1 VIVRFNF
8 DELYLTFL
16 LHIIP
21 SRVTPMKASIAFLF
35 LLIAAFSM
43 PAAGQLA
50 APNAAGVSL
59 GHIHLYVS
67 DVPAQQK
74 FWATMGG
81 VPVANQRLEM
91 IQFPGVFILLRRAET
106 KGGSVGSIVNH
117 LGFVWKDLPV
127 AMLKWQAAGYKIEQ
141 STDPNHGY
149 ILGPDGI
156 RLEFSGDPS
165 LQVPVKIN
173 HIHFYPQD
181 VQAMKAWYA
190 KVLGGVS
197 GKCTRNGAADGNDCV
212 DVPGVSL
219 AMSQIDTKL
228 DATAGRSL
236 DHIGFEVKNLPE
248 FLKRM
253 EAEGVSITQGLTA
266 SAFVSTMR
274 VAFIADPWGTKMEIT
289 EGIAP

>member
-1 VIVRFNF
+1 MNPTIA
-8 DELYLTFL
+8 LAFL
-16 LHIIP
+16 L
-21 SRVTPMKASIAFLF
+21 
-35 LLIAAFSM
+35 AAALAA

-74 FWATMGG
+74 FWAAMGG

-91 IQFPGVFILLRRAET
+91 IQIPGVFILLRRGET
-106 KGGSVGSIVNH
+106 KGGTVGSIVNH
-117 LGFVWKDLPV
+117 LGFVWKDLP
-127 AMLKWQAAGYKIEQ
+127 AAKAKWQADGYKIEP
-141 STDPNHGY
+141 TNDPNHGY

-165 LQVPVKIN
+165 LPVPMKIN
-173 HIHFYPQD
+173 HVHLHPQD
-181 VQAMKAWYA
+181 VPAMKAWYA

-197 GKCTRNGAADGNDCV
+197 GTCARADAPDGADCV
-212 DVPGVSL
+212 SVPGVSL
-219 AMSQIDTKL
+219 AMSKSEGPVDP
-228 DATAGRSL
+228 TAGRSL
-236 DHIGFEVKNLPE
+236 DHLGFEVKNLPE

-253 EAEGVSITQGLTA
+253 EAEGVNITQGLTP
-266 SAFVSTMR
+266 SNFVSTMR
-274 VAFIADPWGTKMEIT
+274 VAFITDPWGTKMEIT

>member
-1 VIVRFNF
+1 MKSMIVFV
-8 DELYLTFL
+8 FL
-16 LHIIP
+16 L
-21 SRVTPMKASIAFLF
+21 A
-35 LLIAAFSM
+35 AAFAM

-50 APNAAGVSL
+50 APNAAGVSA

-81 VPVANQRLEM
+81 VPVANQKLEM

-106 KGGSVGSIVNH
+106 RGGTVGSIVNH
-117 LGFVWKDLPV
+117 IGFVWKDLPA
-127 AMLKWQAAGYKIEQ
+127 AMEKWQAAGYKIENEG
-141 STDPNHGY
+141 PNHGY
-149 ILGPDGI
+149 IPGPDGI
-156 RLEFSGDPS
+156 RLEFFGDPS

-173 HIHFYPQD
+173 HVHFYPQD
-181 VQAMKAWYA
+181 IPAMKAWYA
-190 KVLGGVS
+190 KVLGGVP
-197 GKCTRNGAADGNDCV
+197 GKCARGGAPDGSDCV

-219 AMSQIDTKL
+219 AMSQGETKL
-228 DATAGRSL
+228 DPTAGRSL

-253 EAEGVSITQGLTA
+253 EAEGVNITQGLTA
-266 SAFVSTMR
+266 SNFVSTMR
-274 VAFIADPWGTKMEIT
+274 VAFITDPWGTKMEIT

>member
-1 VIVRFNF
+1 MKSTIAFV
-8 DELYLTFL
+8 FL
-16 LHIIP
+16 L
-21 SRVTPMKASIAFLF
+21 A
-35 LLIAAFSM
+35 AAFAM

-50 APNAAGVSL
+50 TPNAAGVSL

-91 IQFPGVFILLRRAET
+91 IQFPGVFILLRRGET
-106 KGGSVGSIVNH
+106 RGGTAGSIVNH
-117 LGFVWKDLPV
+117 IGFVWKDLP
-127 AMLKWQAAGYKIEQ
+127 AAKAKWEAAGYKIEQ
-141 STDPNHGY
+141 DKPTHGY
-149 ILGPDGI
+149 IPGPDGI

-173 HIHFYPQD
+173 HIHLYPQD
-181 VQAMKAWYA
+181 VPVMKAWYS

-197 GKCTRNGAADGNDCV
+197 VKCTGGGAPDGTDCV
-212 DVPGVSL
+212 EVPGVSL
-219 AMSQIDTKL
+219 AMSQGETKS
-228 DATAGRSL
+228 DPTAGRSL

-253 EAEGVSITQGLTA
+253 EAEGVNITQGLTA

-274 VAFIADPWGTKMEIT
+274 IAFIADPWGTKMEIT

>member
-1 VIVRFNF
+1 MNATIASVF
-8 DELYLTFL
+8 FL
-16 LHIIP
+16 
-21 SRVTPMKASIAFLF
+21 A
-35 LLIAAFSM
+35 AAFTM

-67 DVPAQQK
+67 DVSAQQK
-74 FWATMGG
+74 FWAMMGG

-91 IQFPGVFILLRRAET
+91 IQFPGVFILVRKGET
-106 KGGSVGSIVNH
+106 KGGTVGSIVNH
-117 LGFVWKDLPV
+117 IGFVWKDLPA
-127 AMLKWQAAGYKIEQ
+127 AMAKWQAAGYKIEQ
-141 STDPNHGY
+141 NEDTNHGY

-173 HIHFYPQD
+173 HVHLYPQD
-181 VQAMKAWYA
+181 IPAMEAWYA
-190 KVLGGVS
+190 KVLGGVP
-197 GKCTRNGAADGNDCV
+197 GKCARGTASDGIDCV

-219 AMSQIDTKL
+219 AMSQGETKL
-228 DATAGRSL
+228 DPTAGRSL

-253 EAEGVSITQGLTA
+253 EAEGVSITQGITP
-266 SAFVSTMR
+266 SNFISTMR

-289 EGIAP
+289 EGLAP

>member
-1 VIVRFNF
+1 MKFAIASV
-8 DELYLTFL
+8 FL
-16 LHIIP
+16 LLV
-21 SRVTPMKASIAFLF
+21 VT
-35 LLIAAFSM
+35 M
-43 PAAGQLA
+43 PATGQLA

-106 KGGSVGSIVNH
+106 KGGTVGSIVNH
-117 LGFVWKDLPV
+117 LGFAFKDLP
-127 AMLKWQAAGYKIEQ
+127 AAKTKWEAAGYKIEQ
-141 STDPNHGY
+141 DKPTHGY
-149 ILGPDGI
+149 INGPDGI
-156 RLEFSGDPS
+156 RVEFFGDPS

-173 HIHFYPQD
+173 HVHLYPQD
-181 VQAMKAWYA
+181 IPAMKAWYA
-190 KVLGGVS
+190 KTLGGVS
-197 GKCTRNGAADGNDCV
+197 GKCAPANAPDGTDCV

-219 AMSQIDTKL
+219 AMSQGETKL
-228 DATAGRSL
+228 EPTAGRSL

-253 EAEGVSITQGLTA
+253 EAEGVTITQGLTA
-266 SAFVSTMR
+266 SNFVSTMR

>member
-1 VIVRFNF
+1 MKSTIVSV
-8 DELYLTFL
+8 FL
-16 LHIIP
+16 LA
-21 SRVTPMKASIAFLF
+21 VACAV
-35 LLIAAFSM
+35 

-50 APNAAGVSL
+50 APNGAGVSL

-74 FWATMGG
+74 FWAAMGG

-91 IQFPGVFILLRRAET
+91 IQFPGVFILLRRGET
-106 KGGSVGSIVNH
+106 KGGTVGSIVNH
-117 LGFVWKDLPV
+117 LGFVWKDLP
-127 AMLKWQAAGYKIEQ
+127 AAKAKWEAAGYKIEQ
-141 STDPNHGY
+141 DNPTHGY

-173 HIHFYPQD
+173 HIHLFPQD
-181 VQAMKAWYA
+181 VPAMGAWYS
-190 KVLGGVS
+190 KVLGGIS
-197 GKCTRNGAADGNDCV
+197 GKCTSTGAPDGTDCV

-219 AMSQIDTKL
+219 AMSHGETKL
-228 DATAGRSL
+228 DPTAGRSL

-253 EAEGVSITQGLTA
+253 EAGGVTITQGLTP
-266 SAFVSTMR
+266 SNFVSTMR

>member
-1 VIVRFNF
+1 MNSKIAFV
-8 DELYLTFL
+8 FL
-16 LHIIP
+16 L
-21 SRVTPMKASIAFLF
+21 
-35 LLIAAFSM
+35 AAVFTT

-91 IQFPGVFILLRRAET
+91 IQFPGVFILLRKADT

-117 LGFVWKDLPV
+117 LGFVWKDLS
-127 AMLKWQAAGYKIEQ
+127 AAKAKWQAEGYKIE
-141 STDPNHGY
+141 SEDSNHGY

-173 HIHFYPQD
+173 HVHFYPQD
-181 VQAMKAWYA
+181 IPAMKAWYA
-190 KVLGGVS
+190 KVLGGVP
-197 GKCTRNGAADGNDCV
+197 GKCTRTGAPDGIDCV
-212 DVPGVSL
+212 EVPGVSL
-219 AMSQIDTKL
+219 AMSQGETKL
-228 DATAGRSL
+228 DPT
-236 DHIGFEVKNLPE
+236 
-248 FLKRM
+248 
-253 EAEGVSITQGLTA
+253 
-266 SAFVSTMR
+266 
-274 VAFIADPWGTKMEIT
+274 
-289 EGIAP
+289 